1 LDLHFAKRAL
11 AQLTVHRFRIG
22 VLTSGGD
29 CPGLNAVI
37 RAAVA
42 SAHTLGWEVLG
53 FIDGYEGLLSP
64 VNYKI
69 LTLENTQGIMP
80 VGAAD
85 HRRGQEDAQR
95 PGCARA
101 DLHWRRRLAHH
112 GRPAF

>member
-1 LDLHFAKRAL
+1 MPIVERSSPFFLKKNDELMSFRFALFKKRDSF
-11 AQLTVHRFRIG
+11 LTVHRFRIG

-69 LTLENTQGIMP
+69 LADARVT
-80 VGAAD
+80 AASE
-85 HRRGQEDAQR
+85 RRPSAPEL
-95 PGCARA
+95 
-101 DLHWRRRLAHH
+101 DLRSS
-112 GRPAF
+112 